1 MKLDVTFEENAWD
14 SYIRGLEDGDTVSGS
29 YLLTLLEGESEDVFE
44 DAFQILRQKS
54 YLRKRG
60 EVRRNKRRRIFS
72 SPLRCNHILNRRDR
86 STPHPIILQSRRN

>member
-44 DAFQILRQKS
+44 DAFQGFYGI
-54 YLRKRG
+54 
-60 EVRRNKRRRIFS
+60 S
-72 SPLRCNHILNRRDR
+72 S
-86 STPHPIILQSRRN
+86 